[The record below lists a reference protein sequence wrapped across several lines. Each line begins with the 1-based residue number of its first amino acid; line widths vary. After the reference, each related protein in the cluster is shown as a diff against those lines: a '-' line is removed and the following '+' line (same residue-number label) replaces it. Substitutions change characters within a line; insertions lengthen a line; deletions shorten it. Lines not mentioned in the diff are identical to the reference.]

1 MSREQEVADLLVKSL
16 SDDRERIKSEEK
28 SHGACLCLMS
38 RHGNENEWLFTDG
51 YILKT
56 KVRSAAKK

>member
-16 SDDRERIKSEEK
+16 PDDRKVIKSEEK
-28 SHGACLCLMS
+28 SHGACLCLMC
-38 RHGNENEWLFTDG
+38 RHENGNEWLFTDG

-56 KVRSAAKK
+56 EGGNKK